1 MILKSSFLMSVTAF
15 LCPMMYSFRSHKEH
29 FEGLLLHSLI
39 IIPIKPFH
47 FGVVNNC
54 VRRAGIAHIPKLDK
68 NLQRSPIRRHSRPV
82 SVSEHKAESDHIKGS
97 YNQLTSSYRNAVA
110 EEGHEFQRSPFAAQ
124 MPAPTTFA
132 DAPISVALRKRRAE
146 HHRYKDREVA
156 SGQSV

>member
-68 NLQRSPIRRHSRPV
+68 NLQAVTHLPPLSICN
-82 SVSEHKAESDHIKGS
+82 SEKTPK
-97 YNQLTSSYRNAVA
+97 
-110 EEGHEFQRSPFAAQ
+110 
-124 MPAPTTFA
+124 
-132 DAPISVALRKRRAE
+132 
-146 HHRYKDREVA
+146 
-156 SGQSV
+156 